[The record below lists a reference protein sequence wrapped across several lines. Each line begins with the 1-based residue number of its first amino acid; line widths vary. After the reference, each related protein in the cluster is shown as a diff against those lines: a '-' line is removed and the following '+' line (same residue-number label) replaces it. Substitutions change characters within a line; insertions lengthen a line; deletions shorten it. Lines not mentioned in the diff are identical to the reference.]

1 MAKTVILHIKNT
13 EPVIAE
19 VEELPQPNDSMITVK
34 NPRTVDGKDLHYLMD
49 KVVTVIWPID
59 ALNFIEILPSEEE
72 EDIISFVRE

>member
-59 ALNFIEILPSEEE
+59 ALNFIEILPSEEDE
-72 EDIISFVRE
+72 EIISFVRE